1 MLSISSMLSSTPGSA
16 VPAARASIKRR
27 GMAIGVMAAFGMAA
41 SVMSAGGA
49 SNELELANVLGEK
62 SGSVV
67 RPQDLRWEPSN
78 GVFADL
84 FRGRFVL
91 FLGSAVAD
99 GPRDVYRARV
109 RLSPEGR
116 PLDVTGVYN
125 LTSTPLG
132 DDHALVVNGS
142 RAAFATWSYGK
153 EQGVTALDLS
163 GEGSQSTATKLSDKA
178 MVWVTNTQQT
188 GAGDGIGR
196 VDVTFDQPAQRV
208 GLAIVSSATGDREM
222 LSIELA
228 DDERSKTAHRHAS
241 LDLKT
246 GELTQGAK
254 EMHAEAGKH
263 LPKKLVHWAVDTVR
277 AVPWIGPAPVAWLE
291 EKTFALKDTMKQTVF
306 KVTTGGKDA
315 LAKAP
320 GADLP
325 APAAILDTS
334 QASADL
340 GHWPPPPI
348 KSIWKTPE
356 PGEGEWKIP
365 KQPWI
370 KKLPTP
376 AGAEPPPSP
385 FYETFVR
392 PDEERQY
399 AKVILVAMDM
409 RQLDVGMEAGSE
421 DPKPLTGPPGAGRIP
436 RDPNVYQRVA
446 AAFNGGFKTE
456 HGNYG
461 MMLNK
466 RVLLPPQ
473 QGAATVILTKD
484 GRVGLGS
491 WGTNRDVGGIVDVPS
506 ADIVSFRQNLD
517 PLVDNDKVN
526 PSNRGQW
533 GFVLPGT
540 SMQTER
546 SGICVTNAGHLM
558 YAWGDDTSATSLGKA
573 MKMGGCIYGMHLDM
587 NPHHTGFIYTNISE
601 FKGKQYKSELLSSQ
615 MEIDTDRYLLYAPKD
630 FFFMMLHDPKPA
642 IGEGVEWEPDPG
654 TQPAPSWMAGLWRGR
669 FGNVEL
675 LDIEPA
681 RASFRARVGI
691 KEGKDSEKSSKKK
704 KGEDDDTS
712 TTVKA
717 APPRGSELSE
727 DDAHRVLFAL
737 SLGISDT
744 KHVHGLAV
752 DGQVTL
758 PMANDE
764 KLAALTIAEDG
775 SLAITPSKD
784 HKGVPEHGDVV
795 ELPLLLDDGAVVNGP
810 TQHGPGEVAALGL
823 TSTGRTVIAR
833 TRRGSELDDVTA
845 ALKKVGCTRAVLL
858 DRGAGATR
866 GAIFRAGTSS
876 PPRSHYDETTL
887 YAMGKPLLPRGFRF
901 DPSSPVEPPSPK
913 KK

>member
-1 MLSISSMLSSTPGSA
+1 
-16 VPAARASIKRR
+16 
-27 GMAIGVMAAFGMAA
+27 MAAFGFVV
-41 SVMSAGGA
+41 SLTSSGGA
-49 SNELELANVLGEK
+49 RDESELAQLLGAQ
-62 SGSVV
+62 SGCVV
-67 RPQDLRWEPSN
+67 RAQDLRWEPSQGTFN
-78 GVFADL
+78 DL

-91 FLGSAVAD
+91 FLGSQVAD

-116 PLDVTGVYN
+116 PLDVGGVYN

-132 DDHALVVNGS
+132 DDHALVVNGT

-163 GEGSQSTATKLSDKA
+163 GEGSQSTATKLTDKA

-188 GAGDGIGR
+188 GTGDGVGR
-196 VDVTFDQPAQRV
+196 VDITFDQPAQRV
-208 GLAIVSSATGDREM
+208 GLAIVTNGEAETLAID
-222 LSIELA
+222 LA
-228 DDERSKTAHRHAS
+228 DDDRSKHAQRHAK

-246 GELTQGAK
+246 GEITQGK

-291 EKTFALKDTMKQTVF
+291 EKTFALKDTMKQTAF
-306 KVTTGGKDA
+306 KVTGGGKDA
-315 LAKAP
+315 LAKS
-320 GADLP
+320 ADDGLP

-334 QASADL
+334 QASVDL

-356 PGEGEWKIP
+356 PGEGEWKTP
-365 KQPWI
+365 KQPWV

-376 AGAEPPPSP
+376 ANGGEGAPSP

-399 AKVILVAMDM
+399 EKVLLVAMDM
-409 RQLDVGMEAGSE
+409 RQLDVGMKAGSE

-473 QGAATVILTKD
+473 PGAATVILTKD

-491 WGTNRDVGGIVDVPS
+491 WGTNKDHNNAIVDIAG
-506 ADIVSFRQNLD
+506 ADIQSFRQNLD

-573 MKMGGCIYGMHLDM
+573 MKMAGCVYGMHLDM
-587 NPHHTGFIYTNISE
+587 NPHHTGFMYTNINE

-630 FFFMMLHDPKPA
+630 FFFMTLHDPHPQ
-642 IGEGVEWEPDPG
+642 IEGIDWEPDPG
-654 TQPAPSWMAGLWRGR
+654 AQPAPSWMAGLWRGR
-669 FGNVEL
+669 TSNGVEL
-675 LDIEPA
+675 LDIEPG

-691 KEGKDSEKSSKKK
+691 KEPDKDSASEKPSASSKKK
-704 KGEDDDTS
+704 KGGGAGRDDDGDDGTPAP
-712 TTVKA
+712 VAKA

-737 SLGISDT
+737 SLGTADS
-744 KHVHGLAV
+744 KHLRGLAV
-752 DGQVTL
+752 DGQVAL
-758 PMANDE
+758 PMTASE
-764 KLAALTIAEDG
+764 ASMAALTIGEEGAV
-775 SLAITPSKD
+775 AITPMSD
-784 HKGVPEHGDVV
+784 HKGIPAHGDVV
-795 ELPLLLDDGAVVNGP
+795 ELPLILDEGAPVTGA
-810 TQHGPGEVAALGL
+810 TTHHGHGGQAVSLGI
-823 TSTGRTVIAR
+823 TSAGRVLIAR
-833 TRRGSELDDVTA
+833 GANLDDVSG
-845 ALKKVGCTRAVLL
+845 ALKKAGCTRAVLL
-858 DRGAGATR
+858 DRGAGSSR
-866 GAIFRAGTSS
+866 GSIFRAGTAS

-901 DPSSPVEPPSPK
+901 DPANPVEPPSPK